1 MSPADPALDDQAL
14 TARYE
19 TLRQDVVAAGS
30 CRHTV
35 RGLALFMRYGMAAW
49 MKNLGDD
56 PVCRVAVSAA
66 SPALRIPEGIERK
79 LVDIVASMAL
89 ATALENVR

>member
-1 MSPADPALDDQAL
+1 MSPADPSLDDQAL

-19 TLRQDVVAAGS
+19 TLRRDVVAAGS

-35 RGLALFMRYGMAAW
+35 RGLALFIRYGMAAW

-56 PVCRVAVSAA
+56 PVCPERVNDFETPFVMRLA
-66 SPALRIPEGIERK
+66 SKR
-79 LVDIVASMAL
+79 V
-89 ATALENVR
+89 